1 MALALAAKPTG
12 EAKRALVPL
21 PSRDP
26 PWSGAPAKVVTTHS
40 DWEGE
45 ILRMVLLPVSATYK
59 LPELSRVR
67 PNGPLKRAAMP
78 VPSLVPA
85 PQEAQ
90 PATVVTI
97 QFVPSGAICRTV
109 LLKCSTT

>member
-67 PNGPLKRAAMP
+67 PNGPLKRAPMP

-85 PQEAQ
+85 AQEAQ
-90 PATVVTI
+90 PATVVTT
-97 QFVPSGAICRTV
+97 QLVPT
-109 LLKCSTT
+109 STSLRMVELTESAT